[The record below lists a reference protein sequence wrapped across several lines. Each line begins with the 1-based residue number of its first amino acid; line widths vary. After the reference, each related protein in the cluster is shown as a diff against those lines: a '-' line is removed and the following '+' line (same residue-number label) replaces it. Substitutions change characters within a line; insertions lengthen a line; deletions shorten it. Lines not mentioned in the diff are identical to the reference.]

1 MALRPS
7 NRQRN
12 HWAVSLLN
20 VEPTDRFLEVG
31 FGPGIAIREAARRA
45 TRGKVTG
52 VDHSDEMVRQA
63 TRRNRDAVQKGRV
76 ELHQMDAD
84 ALRALESTFEKVL
97 VVNSLGF
104 WPQPVDRLAD
114 LHSIMSDWG
123 VIAIVSQP
131 RCPGATNEHT
141 ERAEQ
146 EIRQQLQQAGFSH
159 LRSERLE
166 LDPTRRLRARHQPDR
181 AESSSQRIL
190 TVEAHNRLDRGDPAS
205 GQHPLGDLARRGEP
219 GPDRLARPL
228 LVEDGPGLRR
238 ARRKSDDA
246 RRPRQGE

>member
-1 MALRPS
+1 MTLRPS
-7 NRQRN
+7 NRHRN
-12 HWAVSLLN
+12 HWAVSLLD

-45 TRGKVTG
+45 THGKVIG

-63 TRRNRDAVQKGRV
+63 TKRNRDAVHEGRV

-84 ALRALESTFEKVL
+84 ALRLFESTFDKVL

-104 WPQPVDRLAD
+104 WPQPLDRLVD
-114 LHSIMSDWG
+114 IGSIMSEGG

-146 EIRQQLQQAGFSH
+146 EIRLQLQQAGFTD

-166 LDPTRRLRARHQPDR
+166 LDPPVVCVLATNLNVRSHAPN
-181 AESSSQRIL
+181 ESS
-190 TVEAHNRLDRGDPAS
+190 
-205 GQHPLGDLARRGEP
+205 RRG
-219 GPDRLARPL
+219 
-228 LVEDGPGLRR
+228 
-238 ARRKSDDA
+238 S
-246 RRPRQGE
+246 

>member
-7 NRQRN
+7 NRHRN

-45 TRGKVTG
+45 THGKVIG
-52 VDHSDEMVRQA
+52 VDHSNEMVRQA
-63 TRRNRDAVQKGRV
+63 TRRNRDAVHQGRV

-84 ALRALESTFEKVL
+84 ALRAFELTFNKVL

-104 WPQPVDRLAD
+104 WPHPVDRLD
-114 LHSIMSDWG
+114 DIRSIMSEQG

-146 EIRQQLQQAGFSH
+146 EIRRQLQEAGFTD

-166 LDPTRRLRARHQPDR
+166 LSPP
-181 AESSSQRIL
+181 
-190 TVEAHNRLDRGDPAS
+190 VVCV
-205 GQHPLGDLARRGEP
+205 LAT
-219 GPDRLARPL
+219 A
-228 LVEDGPGLRR
+228 
-238 ARRKSDDA
+238 
-246 RRPRQGE
+246 